1 MKRELID
8 KIQTIGFIPLLFLIG
23 LFTNIFN
30 YGHLFAYGCIGLI
43 LFKKQFLKKA
53 IDRNFLLL
61 TFFSVTYGMFYALNP
76 WKGFQFVIIYA
87 SAPPVLYLWGK
98 YISTVFKESMFVF
111 FTAVILTLIYS
122 FPAMVSVVLNI
133 LEGGFGQL
141 DRNLPMFWG
150 GEPINATAMGA
161 FFVFNMC
168 IPALLFSAYK
178 VIPKYLIIVLGAIF
192 VISLLCVLRIGSR
205 TQLAIFI
212 LSLII
217 SLVVAIPKRSF
228 KENSVTFTVFAIL
241 LGVVAT
247 QVSLDLD
254 SDILATFASRME
266 DDGAADIASGGGRT
280 KLWVKSI
287 DYMFEKPL
295 GWDLQEFGYSHN
307 LWLDALRVGGFIPF
321 VILILYSLRFINL
334 IYNIFFSKKIDMS
347 FQILC
352 LTYTLGF
359 FSLFM
364 VEPGIDGTF
373 TLFILFCLFVGLV
386 RHHYITTNNGNVLNA
401 NNHQSIN

>member
-1 MKRELID
+1 MK
-8 KIQTIGFIPLLFLIG
+8 KIFSYCNTLGFINLFFLLGALLNILNIG
-23 LFTNIFN
+23 
-30 YGHLFAYGCIGLI
+30 YLFAYGCIGLI
-43 LFKKQFLKKA
+43 FFKNQFLKNA

-61 TFFSVTYGMFYALNP
+61 TFFSITYSLFYALNP
-76 WKGFQFVIIYA
+76 WKGLQFVVIYA
-87 SAPPVLYLWGK
+87 CTPPAFYLWGK
-98 YISTVFKESMFVF
+98 YLSTIAKSK
-111 FTAVILTLIYS
+111 LTLFYVLIATTILYS
-122 FPAMVSVVLNI
+122 LPAMASVVLNI

-150 GEPINATAMGA
+150 GEVVNATQMAAM
-161 FFVFNMC
+161 FIFNMC

-178 VIPKYLIIVLGAIF
+178 AIPKYLIIVLSAIF
-192 VISLLCVLRIGSR
+192 VISLLCVLRLGSR

-228 KENSVTFTVFAIL
+228 KENSVTFTVFTIL

-295 GWDLQEFGYSHN
+295 GWDLEEFGYSHN

-401 NNHQSIN
+401 SNHQSIN